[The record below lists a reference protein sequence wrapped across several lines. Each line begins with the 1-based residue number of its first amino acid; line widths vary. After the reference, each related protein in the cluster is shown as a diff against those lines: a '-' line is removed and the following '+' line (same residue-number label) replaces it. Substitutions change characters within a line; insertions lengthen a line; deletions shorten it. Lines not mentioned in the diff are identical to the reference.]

1 MVALQREAF
10 GSVASQPN
18 NHQHGSPRT
27 ANVPHEHWHT
37 DGCGSLNQNGPSL
50 ARRSLHLRPVQDLF
64 SLLSIWALSKVH
76 FDMQTKTLYKISG
89 EEETMIEKIR
99 SYTDSSSYLRKSKIE
114 AVQRAKPM
122 KLEVDL
128 GLKASE
134 TISSLMKKTYSP
146 KLWLYLPPFSPGGF
160 VKHRLRK
167 LYSVWVPSSQQSE
180 IWTLSSPAGALGGW
194 RPLLCGY
201 FVSFMGNTD
210 SIYI

>member
-1 MVALQREAF
+1 MSIGTQTGAA
-10 GSVASQPN
+10 ASAKAAP
-18 NHQHGSPRT
+18 PL
-27 ANVPHEHWHT
+27 P
-37 DGCGSLNQNGPSL
+37 DGHFIF
-50 ARRSLHLRPVQDLF
+50 ARFKMFF

-89 EEETMIEKIR
+89 EEEAVIEKIR

-128 GLKASE
+128 GLKANE
-134 TISSLMKKTYSP
+134 TISSLMKKTYSS

-160 VKHRLRK
+160 VKYRLRK
-167 LYSVWVPSSQQSE
+167 LYSVWVPSSQPSD

-201 FVSFMGNTD
+201 FVSYMGNTD
-210 SIYI
+210 SIYSYIIPLTLNLNGYTWLYIP